1 MKTDADALGN
11 AKKSPGAQ
19 IKKTGADTHGTAE
32 TETGRAKH
40 ENDSRRP
47 QYRRKRVPTLKTL
60 KGESTPS
67 VPPKPSPGAQN
78 MKTAADALG
87 NAENKSGRANQENG
101 SRHPRYRRNR
111 DRARET

>member
-1 MKTDADALGN
+1 MKTAADALGN
-11 AKKSPGAQ
+11 AEKSPGAQ

-32 TETGRAKH
+32 TENGRAKH

-78 MKTAADALG
+78 MKTGVDALG
-87 NAENKSGRANQENG
+87 TAENESGSAKHKNG
-101 SRHPRYRRNR
+101 DQRPR
-111 DRARET
+111 